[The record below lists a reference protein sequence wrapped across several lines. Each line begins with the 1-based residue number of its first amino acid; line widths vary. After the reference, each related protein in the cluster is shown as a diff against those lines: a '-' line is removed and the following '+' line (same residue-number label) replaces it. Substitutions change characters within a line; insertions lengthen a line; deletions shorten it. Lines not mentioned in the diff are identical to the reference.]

1 MSKASKARVISREF
15 KLSAV
20 RRMLAGENVSAL
32 SRELGVLRKDLYVW
46 PERFRAGGPEALR
59 PPGRP
64 RKTATAPPP
73 DPPPDRAASELAAA
87 RRRIAELEGKI
98 GRQHLELDFFR
109 QALRQVGG
117 RQRPKGK
124 AGGTASTPS
133 SKR

>member
-46 PERFRAGGPEALR
+46 RERFRAGGPEALR

-73 DPPPDRAASELAAA
+73 DPPPDPAASELAPA
-87 RRRIAELEGKI
+87 RRPIAALAGKI
-98 GRQHLELDFFR
+98 GRHHFDLDFFR
-109 QALRQVGG
+109 PTLRPVRGL
-117 RQRPKGK
+117 P
-124 AGGTASTPS
+124 PP
-133 SKR
+133 